1 MTTRG
6 LDYRFLWVNALCIIQ
21 PKASG
26 DSTDW
31 EIEGPRMGLI
41 YQNVVCTIAATCA
54 ENADEGFL
62 STVGSGS
69 LNIMPCTITDR
80 RQGARHIQLSPAQP
94 PLRWSIDNATLNNR
108 RSVNIHTLLQSDRC
122 L

>member
-80 RQGARHIQLSPAQP
+80 RQGARHIQPTMVHRQCHTEQSP
-94 PLRWSIDNATLNNR
+94 LGKYTHSTTI
-108 RSVNIHTLLQSDRC
+108 
-122 L
+122 